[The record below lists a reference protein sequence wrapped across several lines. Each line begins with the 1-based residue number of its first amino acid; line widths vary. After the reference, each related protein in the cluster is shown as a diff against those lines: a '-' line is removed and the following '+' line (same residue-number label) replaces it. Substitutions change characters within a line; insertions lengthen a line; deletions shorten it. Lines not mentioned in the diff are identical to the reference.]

1 MGPLPTHH
9 PRSWAHGA
17 MGMPSKGLHI
27 PVACMRQ
34 GPVRGLNGIPARIEQ
49 MSILT
54 SYNKDIMMTSCGR
67 PLRWIRMWPGAW
79 SSR

>member
-1 MGPLPTHH
+1 MELWECPQRVSTFL
-9 PRSWAHGA
+9 SFAW
-17 MGMPSKGLHI
+17 
-27 PVACMRQ
+27 RQ
-34 GPVRGLNGIPARIEQ
+34 GPVRGLNGFPASIEQ
-49 MSILT
+49 VIILT